1 MPKTFLVRKK
11 SSGDEVSKVDGDNME
26 RIDNCV
32 LGNDSNRAIRKDTNA
47 VKAGTELH
55 TFVMEMLLAIVK
67 NTSRLM
73 MRRYIYTGIK

>member
-32 LGNDSNRAIRKDTNA
+32 LGNDSNRAIGKDTNA